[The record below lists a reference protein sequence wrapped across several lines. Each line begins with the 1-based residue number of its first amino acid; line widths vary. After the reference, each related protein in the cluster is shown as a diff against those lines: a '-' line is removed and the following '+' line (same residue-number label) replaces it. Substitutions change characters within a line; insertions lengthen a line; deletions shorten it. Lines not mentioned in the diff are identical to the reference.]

1 MINRFVVKYL
11 RDFSNRR
18 IDWKRMSLNLNRAK
32 TKSAYPKA
40 VFFTM
45 ALLLAVEFD
54 GSLFAFSAM
63 QESQKASSHDAT
75 GLERGPMQKIAP
87 SVKQI
92 LKMKFDLD
100 GKFILIDQKSW
111 GEQET
116 LKAQKLAIRKQMLD
130 RKVDEAAIERMVDQV
145 VRSRITAGPITKL
158 FSEVRKSGGMRSS
171 STSVSGGRTT
181 MTSFGAD
188 LSCRVSLSGDRFEMR
203 IDEFKGPGRTLE
215 VCSTVGTRI
224 LLTGTDTLA
233 MLHQTDVGIMGV
245 LIDGDEVF
253 SGRASDYY
261 ALSKQ
266 NSELHGKLSAIFRH
280 AGVDLPLGVNEPEV
294 KRVALRMLGSMY
306 SSDLTGLS
314 QLIEQLNASEFSA
327 REEASKEIEEL
338 FPAFEGAILKE
349 LDSDELSIEARNRLK
364 IIVKRKEEAQAG
376 DRRAEDCVKAN
387 KLLGSID
394 YIISLFEIADEQ
406 SRQLLVR
413 HLTKTTQQDFGM
425 DVEKWKQWSRDNA
438 E

>member
-1 MINRFVVKYL
+1 
-11 RDFSNRR
+11 
-18 IDWKRMSLNLNRAK
+18 MSLNLNRAQ

-100 GKFILIDQKSW
+100 GKFSLIDQKSW

-116 LKAQKLAIRKQMLD
+116 LEAQKLAIRKQMLD
-130 RKVDEAAIERMVDQV
+130 RKVDEAAIDRMVDQLV
-145 VRSRITAGPITKL
+145 PSRMTAGPITKL
-158 FSEVRKSGGMRSS
+158 FSEVRKRGGMRSS

-245 LIDGDEVF
+245 LIDGDEVY

-266 NSELHGKLSAIFRH
+266 NPKLHGKLSAIFRH

>member
-1 MINRFVVKYL
+1 
-11 RDFSNRR
+11 
-18 IDWKRMSLNLNRAK
+18 
-32 TKSAYPKA
+32 
-40 VFFTM
+40 
-45 ALLLAVEFD
+45 
-54 GSLFAFSAM
+54 
-63 QESQKASSHDAT
+63 
-75 GLERGPMQKIAP
+75 
-87 SVKQI
+87 
-92 LKMKFDLD
+92 
-100 GKFILIDQKSW
+100 
-111 GEQET
+111 
-116 LKAQKLAIRKQMLD
+116 
-130 RKVDEAAIERMVDQV
+130 
-145 VRSRITAGPITKL
+145 
-158 FSEVRKSGGMRSS
+158 
-171 STSVSGGRTT
+171 

-203 IDEFKGPGRTLE
+203 IDELKGPGRTLE

-245 LIDGDEVF
+245 LIDGDEVY

-261 ALSKQ
+261 ALSKE
-266 NSELHGKLSAIFRH
+266 NPELHGKLSAIFRH

-314 QLIEQLNASEFSA
+314 QFIEQLNASEFSV

-349 LDSDELSIEARNRLK
+349 LDSDELSIEARNRLE

-425 DVEKWKQWSRDNA
+425 DVEKWKQWSRDNV

>member
-1 MINRFVVKYL
+1 
-11 RDFSNRR
+11 
-18 IDWKRMSLNLNRAK
+18 
-32 TKSAYPKA
+32 
-40 VFFTM
+40 
-45 ALLLAVEFD
+45 
-54 GSLFAFSAM
+54 
-63 QESQKASSHDAT
+63 
-75 GLERGPMQKIAP
+75 MQKIAP

-116 LKAQKLAIRKQMLD
+116 LEAQKLAIRKQMLD
-130 RKVDEAAIERMVDQV
+130 RKVDEVAIDRMVDQL

-338 FPAFEGAILKE
+338 FPAFEGGILKE

-413 HLTKTTQQDFGM
+413 HLTKTTQQNFGM

>member
-116 LKAQKLAIRKQMLD
+116 LEAQKLAIRKQMLD
-130 RKVDEAAIERMVDQV
+130 RKVDEAAIDRMVDQLV
-145 VRSRITAGPITKL
+145 PSRMTAGPITKL
-158 FSEVRKSGGMRSS
+158 FSEVRKRGGMRSS

-188 LSCRVSLSGDRFEMR
+188 LSCRVSLSSDRFEMR

-245 LIDGDEVF
+245 LIDGDEVY

-266 NSELHGKLSAIFRH
+266 NPKLHGKLSAIFRH

>member
-1 MINRFVVKYL
+1 
-11 RDFSNRR
+11 
-18 IDWKRMSLNLNRAK
+18 MSLNLNRAQ

-116 LKAQKLAIRKQMLD
+116 LEAQKLAIRKQMLD
-130 RKVDEAAIERMVDQV
+130 RKVDEAAIDRMVDQLV
-145 VRSRITAGPITKL
+145 PSRMTAGPITKL
-158 FSEVRKSGGMRSS
+158 FSEVRKRGGMRSS

-245 LIDGDEVF
+245 LIDGDEVY

-266 NSELHGKLSAIFRH
+266 NPKLHGKLSAIFRH

>member
-11 RDFSNRR
+11 CDFSNRR
-18 IDWKRMSLNLNRAK
+18 IDWKKMSLNLNRAK

-130 RKVDEAAIERMVDQV
+130 RKVDEPMIERMVEQV

-188 LSCRVSLSGDRFEMR
+188 LSCRVSLSSDRFEMR

-306 SSDLTGLS
+306 SSGFNGSFAAYRATKCLG
-314 QLIEQLNASEFSA
+314 
-327 REEASKEIEEL
+327 
-338 FPAFEGAILKE
+338 IL
-349 LDSDELSIEARNRLK
+349 R
-364 IIVKRKEEAQAG
+364 
-376 DRRAEDCVKAN
+376 
-387 KLLGSID
+387 
-394 YIISLFEIADEQ
+394 
-406 SRQLLVR
+406 
-413 HLTKTTQQDFGM
+413 
-425 DVEKWKQWSRDNA
+425 
-438 E
+438 